1 MSTLIPFDLNNPE
14 HHNLLVSLWNSS
26 LPADLALS
34 LEFVHSVT
42 RPFTGGVQA
51 GRIAQVDGQPV
62 GAILASAHPHA
73 PSSMP
78 CDVGWIDAIAAES
91 SHQRRGIGRGLLAW
105 AEEWLAAQGA
115 ATIHS
120 GGGLRPLTPGVP
132 ASATSFFTACGY
144 SLGREPSWDVARSLA
159 DYTPPASLREV
170 SASASPAQPGQEDQ
184 LLGFLRR
191 EFPGRWTFEAEE
203 LLQEGGRISD
213 FMLLWTETGVEGA
226 CRLTFEDSIWPMGRF
241 YPYNLPRPWGQLG
254 SIGVSERVRGQGM
267 GLFLLDAGLR
277 RLRDNGV
284 NGCIIDWT
292 DLLTFYGKVGFT
304 PYHMWTVFWKNIG
317 DNCFASG

>member
-1 MSTLIPFDLNNPE
+1 MPTLTPFELNNPE
-14 HHNLLVSLWNSS
+14 HHSLLAALWNSG
-26 LPADLALS
+26 LPADLAIPP
-34 LEFVHSVT
+34 EFVHSVT

-51 GRIAQVDGQPV
+51 GRIAEVDGQPV
-62 GAILASAHPHA
+62 GAIFVSAHPGA
-73 PSSMP
+73 PPSMP
-78 CDVGWIDAIAAES
+78 SDMGWIDAIAVDP
-91 SHQRRGIGRGLLAW
+91 SHQRQGIGRELLAW
-105 AEEWLAAQGA
+105 AEEWLSAQGA
-115 ATIHS
+115 STIRT

-132 ASATSFFTACGY
+132 VASTSFFTACGY
-144 SLGREPSWDVARSLA
+144 DLDEELSWDVARNLA
-159 DYTPPASLREV
+159 DYTRPPSLREV
-170 SASASPAQPGQEDQ
+170 PAAASPGQPGQEEL

-254 SIGVSERVRGQGM
+254 SIGVSESVRGQGM

-277 RLRDNGV
+277 RLQNNGV
-284 NGCIIDWT
+284 NGCVIDWT
-292 DLLTFYGKVGFT
+292 GLLDFYGKAGFT
-304 PYHMWTVFWKNIG
+304 PFHMWAVLWKKVG
-317 DNCFASG
+317 A